1 MNLPVNYVFTH
12 DSVAVGEDGPTHEPV
27 EQLASLRAMP
37 NLSVLRPAD
46 GNETNAAWRLA
57 LESEDKPSALV
68 LTRQGLP
75 TLEGTEEHAY
85 EGMKRGAYVLSD
97 SDKEEPDA
105 ILLASGSEVQLIVQ
119 AQEELKTKGYDVRV
133 VSVPSFDRFNEQ
145 SAEYKEKVLPNSVR
159 KRLAV
164 EMGASFGWERY
175 VGLDGS
181 VIGIDTF
188 GASAPG
194 NTVIENYGFT
204 VENVVK
210 HAENLMK

>member
-1 MNLPVNYVFTH
+1 EL
-12 DSVAVGEDGPTHEPV
+12 
-27 EQLASLRAMP
+27 
-37 NLSVLRPAD
+37 
-46 GNETNAAWRLA
+46 
-57 LESEDKPSALV
+57 
-68 LTRQGLP
+68 
-75 TLEGTEEHAY
+75 AY
-85 EGMKRGAYVLSD
+85 EGMKKGAYILSD

-105 ILLASGSEVQLIVQ
+105 ILLASGSEVQLIVEAQ
-119 AQEELKTKGYDVRV
+119 AELKKNGYDVRV
-133 VSVPSFDRFNEQ
+133 VSVPSFDRFEAQ
-145 SAEYKEKVLPNSVR
+145 PKEYKEQVLPSSVR

-164 EMGASFGWERY
+164 EMGASFGWDRY

-181 VIGIDTF
+181 VIGIDKF